1 MLFRARQRPR
11 GQQGIRVG
19 PPVAAAPTAARA
31 PKDWLH
37 EGGIESGPAP
47 RTQLGTAAATHT
59 STLDKVVLFCAR
71 QRPSGQQGI
80 RVRPP
85 AAATAA
91 TAAAAGPPEDRLHVC
106 GVESGPP
113 AIDAAGRAVAGTGAL
128 VQAGPAKGG
137 RRR

>member
-19 PPVAAAPTAARA
+19 PPVAAATTAARA
-31 PKDWLH
+31 PKDRLH
-37 EGGIESGPAP
+37 EGGVESGRAP
-47 RTQLGTAAATHT
+47 RTQLGIAAATHT

-71 QRPSGQQGI
+71 QHPSGQQGI

-85 AAATAA
+85 AAT
-91 TAAAAGPPEDRLHVC
+91 TAAATRPPKDRLHVG

-113 AIDAAGRAVAGTGAL
+113 AVDAAGRAVAGAGAL